1 MKDLK
6 KEIEIIA
13 AFFSDIWKKDIKFYL
28 FFFKLILGKVRV
40 DEFTRPRQKIDVRYE
55 FGFKVILNSLL
66 YK

>member
-6 KEIEIIA
+6 KQIEIIA
-13 AFFSDIWKKDIKFYL
+13 AFSVTFETTYKFRTV
-28 FFFKLILGKVRV
+28 FFKLILGKVRV
-40 DEFTRPRQKIDVRYE
+40 DEFTRPPQKIDARYE